1 MRPGVRSVSVCAA
14 EMANVI
20 KTLTDVG
27 LCSEVYYKELYL
39 PATEINGK
47 TLLLYE
53 VISIGY
59 QKKHVMTTGF
69 NTGQNHLS
77 TACVFRMKC
86 YFYHYAA
93 RSHHSTCKRSLMRST
108 CAASAKL

>member
-1 MRPGVRSVSVCAA
+1 VRPGVRSVSVCAA

-47 TLLLYE
+47 ALLRYE
-53 VISIGY
+53 VIHWMSE
-59 QKKHVMTTGF
+59 KSM
-69 NTGQNHLS
+69 
-77 TACVFRMKC
+77 
-86 YFYHYAA
+86 
-93 RSHHSTCKRSLMRST
+93 
-108 CAASAKL
+108 